1 MLYLIFPTEQA
12 AKDRSDEIARNLGC
26 QQGSTDYWFGWTTNG
41 TDWALMIPEDET
53 DKLTQAEIDS
63 LVTEQDWEQ

>member
-1 MLYLIFPTEQA
+1 MLYLIFPNEQA
-12 AKDRSDEIARNLGC
+12 AKDRSDEIATGLGC

-41 TDWALMIPEDET
+41 IDWALMIPEDET

-63 LVTEQDWEQ
+63 LVTEQDWQQ